1 MELKD
6 TLKQIREKHGLTKR
20 ELCEK
25 TGISERAYLTYEFG
39 EREPKISVI
48 QKLADF
54 YGVTTDYLLGRP
66 DAEPPANPIDN
77 LVKKMTVQE
86 MEADL
91 MHRWLGLSP
100 KAREAFLQ
108 VLRDIVHEDDKRRQA
123 KESAEDDM
131 DYITVSTTLGEI
143 EDRMKADEDANFKDG
158 A

>member
-1 MELKD
+1 MLKD
-6 TLKQIREKHGLTKR
+6 NLKKLREAKGLTKKQTAA
-20 ELCEK
+20 EL
-25 TGISERAYLTYEFG
+25 GISERAYLTYEYG
-39 EREPKISVI
+39 ERDPKLDTL

-54 YGVTTDYLLGRP
+54 YGVSTDYLLGRP
-66 DAEPPANPIDN
+66 DAEPPADPIDN

-91 MHRWLGLSP
+91 MHRWLGLSS

-123 KESAEDDM
+123 KESAEDDT